1 MAYTYDDFVKAANQ
15 SGLMGQFSQ
24 DDLNLAQKYPEFGLS
39 VLSLKK
45 DYNNAAT
52 AEQRLLANQAANELR
67 KSYGNYSGGA
77 DGGSFRLESKLNRRS
92 DDLLDQLGSFGSFS
106 YDEAPA
112 YENAFAQQQKDLL
125 DRILNREDFSWSK
138 ETDPQWSSYKKSY
151 LREGDRATANAL
163 AQASAA
169 SGGRP
174 SSYAV
179 NAATQAGDYYA
190 TKLNDVIPTLYQQ
203 AYERY
208 LDEYNMKLKDLNAV
222 NQQEQLDYAKYLD
235 RLGQFNTDRGFA
247 YQNYADDYDRL
258 RSQLADVQGQD
269 QIDYARYLDETS
281 RQQTAQDSIRSQ
293 VDAILAAGGSPSAN
307 LVSESGYSSEYVKA
321 LEDAY
326 RKQEAEKAAKKSGSG
341 GGSTRR
347 SGGTSGGNTTDGNE
361 SGLDYQGLFEAAKKS
376 GNPKSWLAQKANYQK
391 FGFTSSSGLYSDYE
405 TWLENGG
412 VSNSSKTMAQGPFIA
427 LLSGFNT
434 SLKNGEGERILST
447 LDKTWPMMTSEQ
459 KAEMQK
465 LLKQYGYSYEEG

>member
-45 DYNNAAT
+45 DYNNATT

-106 YDEAPA
+106 YDEAPT
-112 YENAFAQQQKDLL
+112 YENTFAQQQKDLL

-208 LDEYNMKLKDLNAV
+208 LDEYNMKLKDLNTV

-269 QIDYARYLDETS
+269 QIDYARYLDEAS
-281 RQQTAQDSIRSQ
+281 RRQTAQDSIRSQ

-341 GGSTRR
+341 GG
-347 SGGTSGGNTTDGNE
+347 GTMSLTTAKAMAKEGQFTDTVLNT
-361 SGLDYQGLFEAAKKS
+361 LR
-376 GNPKSWLAQKANYQK
+376 KA
-391 FGFTSSSGLYSDYE
+391 GFTDDYIAQVYGYTGFGTGRDKLGYDE
-405 TWLENGG
+405 DEGIFTWNGRRYNSPEALAEDLDRANLTDAEKATISRRLE
-412 VSNSSKTMAQGPFIA
+412 A
-427 LLSGFNT
+427 SGFNIT
-434 SLKNGEGERILST
+434 S
-447 LDKTWPMMTSEQ
+447 
-459 KAEMQK
+459 
-465 LLKQYGYSYEEG
+465 

>member
-45 DYNNAAT
+45 DYNNATT

-106 YDEAPA
+106 YDEAPT

-125 DRILNREDFSWSK
+125 DRILNREDFAWSK

-190 TKLNDVIPTLYQQ
+190 TKLNDMIPTLYQQ

-269 QIDYARYLDETS
+269 QIDYARYLDEVS
-281 RQQTAQDSIRSQ
+281 RQQTAQDSIRGQ

-341 GGSTRR
+341 GG
-347 SGGTSGGNTTDGNE
+347 GTMSLTTAKAMAKEGQFTDAVLNT
-361 SGLDYQGLFEAAKKS
+361 LR
-376 GNPKSWLAQKANYQK
+376 KA
-391 FGFTSSSGLYSDYE
+391 GFTDDYIAQVYGYTGFGTGRDKLGYDE
-405 TWLENGG
+405 DEGIFTWNGRRY
-412 VSNSSKTMAQGPFIA
+412 NSPEALAEDLDRANLTDAEKTTIA
-427 LLSGFNT
+427 RRLKASGFNIT
-434 SLKNGEGERILST
+434 F
-447 LDKTWPMMTSEQ
+447 
-459 KAEMQK
+459 
-465 LLKQYGYSYEEG
+465 

>member
-45 DYNNAAT
+45 DYNNATT

-106 YDEAPA
+106 YDEAPT

-125 DRILNREDFSWSK
+125 DRILNREDFAWSK

-174 SSYAV
+174 SSYAA

-269 QIDYARYLDETS
+269 QIDYARYLDEVS
-281 RQQTAQDSIRSQ
+281 RQQTAQDSIRGQ

-341 GGSTRR
+341 GG
-347 SGGTSGGNTTDGNE
+347 GTMSLTTAKAMAKEGQFTDAVLNT
-361 SGLDYQGLFEAAKKS
+361 LR
-376 GNPKSWLAQKANYQK
+376 KA
-391 FGFTSSSGLYSDYE
+391 GFTDDYIAQVYGYTGFGTGRDKLGYDE
-405 TWLENGG
+405 DEGIFTWNGRRY
-412 VSNSSKTMAQGPFIA
+412 NSPEALAEDLDRANLTDAEKATIA
-427 LLSGFNT
+427 RRLKASGFNIT
-434 SLKNGEGERILST
+434 F
-447 LDKTWPMMTSEQ
+447 
-459 KAEMQK
+459 
-465 LLKQYGYSYEEG
+465 

>member
-92 DDLLDQLGSFGSFS
+92 DDLLDQIGSFGSFS

-190 TKLNDVIPTLYQQ
+190 AKLNDVIPTLYQQ

-269 QIDYARYLDETS
+269 QIDYARYLDEAS

-341 GGSTRR
+341 
-347 SGGTSGGNTTDGNE
+347 SGGTMSLTTAKAMAKEGQFTDAVLNT
-361 SGLDYQGLFEAAKKS
+361 LR
-376 GNPKSWLAQKANYQK
+376 KA
-391 FGFTSSSGLYSDYE
+391 GFTDDYIAQVYGYTGFGTGRDKLGYDE
-405 TWLENGG
+405 DEGIFTWNGRRY
-412 VSNSSKTMAQGPFIA
+412 NSPEA
-427 LLSGFNT
+427 LAEDLDRANLTDAEKATISRRLKASGFNIT
-434 SLKNGEGERILST
+434 F
-447 LDKTWPMMTSEQ
+447 
-459 KAEMQK
+459 
-465 LLKQYGYSYEEG
+465 

>member
-45 DYNNAAT
+45 DYNNATT

-106 YDEAPA
+106 YGEAPT
-112 YENAFAQQQKDLL
+112 YENTFAQQQKDLL

-138 ETDPQWSSYKKSY
+138 ETDPQWSNYKKSY

-174 SSYAV
+174 SSHAV

-190 TKLNDVIPTLYQQ
+190 TKLNDVIPTLYQK

-269 QIDYARYLDETS
+269 QIDYARYLDEVS
-281 RQQTAQDSIRSQ
+281 RRQTAQDSIRSQ

-341 GGSTRR
+341 GG
-347 SGGTSGGNTTDGNE
+347 GTMSLTTAKAMAKEGQFTDTVLNT
-361 SGLDYQGLFEAAKKS
+361 LR
-376 GNPKSWLAQKANYQK
+376 KA
-391 FGFTSSSGLYSDYE
+391 GFTDDYIAQVYGYTGFGTGRDKLGYDE
-405 TWLENGG
+405 DEGIFTWNGRRY
-412 VSNSSKTMAQGPFIA
+412 NSPEA
-427 LLSGFNT
+427 LAEDLDRANLTDAEKATISRRLKASGFNIT
-434 SLKNGEGERILST
+434 F
-447 LDKTWPMMTSEQ
+447 
-459 KAEMQK
+459 
-465 LLKQYGYSYEEG
+465 

>member
-45 DYNNAAT
+45 DYNNATT

-106 YDEAPA
+106 YDEAPT
-112 YENAFAQQQKDLL
+112 YENTFAQQQKDLL

-174 SSYAV
+174 SSHAV

-208 LDEYNMKLKDLNAV
+208 LDEYNMKLKDLNTV

-269 QIDYARYLDETS
+269 QIDYARYLDEAS
-281 RQQTAQDSIRSQ
+281 RRQTAQDSIRSQ

-326 RKQEAEKAAKKSGSG
+326 RKQEVEKAVKKSGSG
-341 GGSTRR
+341 GG
-347 SGGTSGGNTTDGNE
+347 GTMSLTTAKAMAKEGQFTDTVLNT
-361 SGLDYQGLFEAAKKS
+361 LR
-376 GNPKSWLAQKANYQK
+376 KA
-391 FGFTSSSGLYSDYE
+391 GFTDDYIAQVYGYTGFGTGRDKLGYDE
-405 TWLENGG
+405 DEGIFTWNGRRY
-412 VSNSSKTMAQGPFIA
+412 NSPEA
-427 LLSGFNT
+427 LAEDLDRANLTNAEKATISRRLKASGFNIT
-434 SLKNGEGERILST
+434 F
-447 LDKTWPMMTSEQ
+447 
-459 KAEMQK
+459 
-465 LLKQYGYSYEEG
+465 

>member
-45 DYNNAAT
+45 DYNNATT

-106 YDEAPA
+106 YGEAPT
-112 YENAFAQQQKDLL
+112 YENTFAQQQKDLL

-174 SSYAV
+174 SSHAV

-208 LDEYNMKLKDLNAV
+208 LDEYNMKLKDLNTV

-269 QIDYARYLDETS
+269 QIDYARYLDEAS

-341 GGSTRR
+341 GG
-347 SGGTSGGNTTDGNE
+347 GTMSLTTAKEMAKEGQFTDTVLNT
-361 SGLDYQGLFEAAKKS
+361 LR
-376 GNPKSWLAQKANYQK
+376 KA
-391 FGFTSSSGLYSDYE
+391 GFTDDYIAQVYGYTGFGTGRDKLGYDE
-405 TWLENGG
+405 DEGIFTWNGRRY
-412 VSNSSKTMAQGPFIA
+412 NSPEALAEDLNRANLTDAEKATISRRLIA
-427 LLSGFNT
+427 SGFNIT
-434 SLKNGEGERILST
+434 V
-447 LDKTWPMMTSEQ
+447 
-459 KAEMQK
+459 
-465 LLKQYGYSYEEG
+465 

>member
-1 MAYTYDDFVKAANQ
+1 MAYTYDDFVNAANQ

-45 DYNNAAT
+45 DYNNATT

-77 DGGSFRLESKLNRRS
+77 DGGSFRLESKLNRRA

-106 YDEAPA
+106 YDEAPT

-125 DRILNREDFSWSK
+125 DRILNREDFAWSK

-163 AQASAA
+163 AKASAA

-190 TKLNDVIPTLYQQ
+190 TKLNDMIPTLYQQ

-269 QIDYARYLDETS
+269 QIDYARYLDEVS
-281 RQQTAQDSIRSQ
+281 RQQTAQDSIRGQ
-293 VDAILAAGGSPSAN
+293 VDAILAAGSSPSAN

-326 RKQEAEKAAKKSGSG
+326 RKQEAEKAAKKSSG
-341 GGSTRR
+341 GG
-347 SGGTSGGNTTDGNE
+347 GTMSLTTAKAMAKEGQFTDAVLNT
-361 SGLDYQGLFEAAKKS
+361 LR
-376 GNPKSWLAQKANYQK
+376 KA
-391 FGFTSSSGLYSDYE
+391 GFTDDYIAQVYGYTGFGTGRDKLGYDE
-405 TWLENGG
+405 DEGIFTWNGRRY
-412 VSNSSKTMAQGPFIA
+412 NSPEALAEDLDRANLTDAEKATIA
-427 LLSGFNT
+427 RRLKASGFNIT
-434 SLKNGEGERILST
+434 F
-447 LDKTWPMMTSEQ
+447 
-459 KAEMQK
+459 
-465 LLKQYGYSYEEG
+465 

>member
-45 DYNNAAT
+45 DYNNATT

-106 YDEAPA
+106 YDEAPT
-112 YENAFAQQQKDLL
+112 YENTFAQQQKDLL

-269 QIDYARYLDETS
+269 QIDYARYLDEAS

-341 GGSTRR
+341 GG
-347 SGGTSGGNTTDGNE
+347 GTMSLTTAKAMAKEGQFTDTVLNT
-361 SGLDYQGLFEAAKKS
+361 LR
-376 GNPKSWLAQKANYQK
+376 KA
-391 FGFTSSSGLYSDYE
+391 GFTDDYIAQVYGYTGFGTGRDKLGYDE
-405 TWLENGG
+405 DEGIFTWNGRRY
-412 VSNSSKTMAQGPFIA
+412 NSPEA
-427 LLSGFNT
+427 LAEDLDRANLTDAEKATISRRLKASGFNIT
-434 SLKNGEGERILST
+434 F
-447 LDKTWPMMTSEQ
+447 
-459 KAEMQK
+459 
-465 LLKQYGYSYEEG
+465 

>member
-24 DDLNLAQKYPEFGLS
+24 DDLNLAQKHPEFGLS

-45 DYNNAAT
+45 DYNNATT

-106 YDEAPA
+106 YGEAPT
-112 YENAFAQQQKDLL
+112 YENTFAQQQKDLL

-163 AQASAA
+163 AKASAA

-208 LDEYNMKLKDLNAV
+208 LDEYNMKLKDLNAI
-222 NQQEQLDYAKYLD
+222 NQQEQMDYAKYLD

-269 QIDYARYLDETS
+269 QIDYARYLDEAS

-326 RKQEAEKAAKKSGSG
+326 RKQEAEKATKKSGSG
-341 GGSTRR
+341 GG
-347 SGGTSGGNTTDGNE
+347 GTMSLTTAKAMAKEGQFTDTVLNT
-361 SGLDYQGLFEAAKKS
+361 LR
-376 GNPKSWLAQKANYQK
+376 KA
-391 FGFTSSSGLYSDYE
+391 GFTDDYIAQVYGYTGFGTGRDKLGYDE
-405 TWLENGG
+405 DEGIFTWNGRRY
-412 VSNSSKTMAQGPFIA
+412 NSPEA
-427 LLSGFNT
+427 LAEDLDRANLTDAEKATISRRLKASGFNIT
-434 SLKNGEGERILST
+434 S
-447 LDKTWPMMTSEQ
+447 
-459 KAEMQK
+459 
-465 LLKQYGYSYEEG
+465 

>member
-45 DYNNAAT
+45 DYNNATT

-106 YDEAPA
+106 YGEAPT
-112 YENAFAQQQKDLL
+112 YENTFAQQQKDLL

-163 AQASAA
+163 AKASAA

-208 LDEYNMKLKDLNAV
+208 LDEYNMKLKDLNTV
-222 NQQEQLDYAKYLD
+222 NQQEQLDYAKYID

-269 QIDYARYLDETS
+269 QIDYARYLDEVS

-341 GGSTRR
+341 GG
-347 SGGTSGGNTTDGNE
+347 GTMSLTTAKAMAKEGQFTDTVLNT
-361 SGLDYQGLFEAAKKS
+361 LR
-376 GNPKSWLAQKANYQK
+376 KA
-391 FGFTSSSGLYSDYE
+391 GFTDDYIAQVYGYTGFGTGRDKLGYDE
-405 TWLENGG
+405 DEGIFTWNGRRY
-412 VSNSSKTMAQGPFIA
+412 NSPEA
-427 LLSGFNT
+427 LAEDLDRANLTDAEKATISRRLKASGFNIT
-434 SLKNGEGERILST
+434 F
-447 LDKTWPMMTSEQ
+447 
-459 KAEMQK
+459 
-465 LLKQYGYSYEEG
+465 

>member
-92 DDLLDQLGSFGSFS
+92 DDLLDQIGSFGSFS
-106 YDEAPA
+106 YDEAPT

-125 DRILNREDFSWSK
+125 DRILNREGFSWSK

-174 SSYAV
+174 SSHAV

-208 LDEYNMKLKDLNAV
+208 LDEYNMKLKDLNTV

-247 YQNYADDYDRL
+247 YQNYADDYNRL

-269 QIDYARYLDETS
+269 QIDYARYLDEAS

-341 GGSTRR
+341 GG
-347 SGGTSGGNTTDGNE
+347 GTMSLTTAKAMAKEGQFTDAVLNT
-361 SGLDYQGLFEAAKKS
+361 LR
-376 GNPKSWLAQKANYQK
+376 KA
-391 FGFTSSSGLYSDYE
+391 GFTDDYIAQVYGYTGFGTGRDKLGYDE
-405 TWLENGG
+405 DEGIFTWNGRRY
-412 VSNSSKTMAQGPFIA
+412 NSPEA
-427 LLSGFNT
+427 LAEDLDRANLTDAEKATISRRLKASGFNIT
-434 SLKNGEGERILST
+434 F
-447 LDKTWPMMTSEQ
+447 
-459 KAEMQK
+459 
-465 LLKQYGYSYEEG
+465 

>member
-45 DYNNAAT
+45 DYNNATT

-106 YDEAPA
+106 YDEAPT
-112 YENAFAQQQKDLL
+112 YENTFAQQQKDLL

-174 SSYAV
+174 SSHAV

-208 LDEYNMKLKDLNAV
+208 LDEYNMKLKDLNTV

-269 QIDYARYLDETS
+269 QIDYARYLDEAS

-326 RKQEAEKAAKKSGSG
+326 RKQEAEKAAKKSGNG
-341 GGSTRR
+341 GG
-347 SGGTSGGNTTDGNE
+347 GTMSLTTAKAMAKEGQFTDTVLNT
-361 SGLDYQGLFEAAKKS
+361 LR
-376 GNPKSWLAQKANYQK
+376 KA
-391 FGFTSSSGLYSDYE
+391 GFTDDYIAQVYGYTGFGTGRDKLGYDE
-405 TWLENGG
+405 DEGIFTWNGRRY
-412 VSNSSKTMAQGPFIA
+412 NSPEA
-427 LLSGFNT
+427 LAEDLDRANLTDAEKATISRRLKASGFNIT
-434 SLKNGEGERILST
+434 F
-447 LDKTWPMMTSEQ
+447 
-459 KAEMQK
+459 
-465 LLKQYGYSYEEG
+465 

>member
-24 DDLNLAQKYPEFGLS
+24 DDLDLAQKYPEFGLS

-106 YDEAPA
+106 YGEAPT
-112 YENAFAQQQKDLL
+112 YENTFAQQQKDLL

-208 LDEYNMKLKDLNAV
+208 LDEYNMKLKDLNTV

-269 QIDYARYLDETS
+269 QIDYARYLDEAS
-281 RQQTAQDSIRSQ
+281 RRQTAQDSIRSQ

-341 GGSTRR
+341 GG
-347 SGGTSGGNTTDGNE
+347 GTMSLTTAKAMAKEGQFTDTVLNT
-361 SGLDYQGLFEAAKKS
+361 LR
-376 GNPKSWLAQKANYQK
+376 KA
-391 FGFTSSSGLYSDYE
+391 GFTDDYIAQVYGYTGFGTGRDKLGYDE
-405 TWLENGG
+405 DEGIFTWNGRRYNSPEALTEALERANL
-412 VSNSSKTMAQGPFIA
+412 TDAEMATISRRLEA
-427 LLSGFNT
+427 SGFNIT
-434 SLKNGEGERILST
+434 F
-447 LDKTWPMMTSEQ
+447 
-459 KAEMQK
+459 
-465 LLKQYGYSYEEG
+465 

>member
-24 DDLNLAQKYPEFGLS
+24 DDLNLAQKHPEFGLS

-45 DYNNAAT
+45 DYNNATT

-106 YDEAPA
+106 YGEAPT
-112 YENAFAQQQKDLL
+112 YENTFAQQQKDLL
-125 DRILNREDFSWSK
+125 DRILNREDFSWSR

-163 AQASAA
+163 AKASAA

-269 QIDYARYLDETS
+269 QIDYARYLDEAS

-326 RKQEAEKAAKKSGSG
+326 RKQEAAKAAKKSGSG
-341 GGSTRR
+341 GG
-347 SGGTSGGNTTDGNE
+347 GTMSLTTAKAMAKEGQFTDTVLNT
-361 SGLDYQGLFEAAKKS
+361 LR
-376 GNPKSWLAQKANYQK
+376 KA
-391 FGFTSSSGLYSDYE
+391 GFTDDYIAQVYGYTGFGTGRDKLGYDE
-405 TWLENGG
+405 DEGIFTWNGRRY
-412 VSNSSKTMAQGPFIA
+412 NSPEA
-427 LLSGFNT
+427 LAEDLDRANLTDAEKATISRRLKASGFNIT
-434 SLKNGEGERILST
+434 F
-447 LDKTWPMMTSEQ
+447 
-459 KAEMQK
+459 
-465 LLKQYGYSYEEG
+465 

>member
-45 DYNNAAT
+45 DYNNATT

-77 DGGSFRLESKLNRRS
+77 DGGSFRLESKLNRRA

-106 YDEAPA
+106 YDEAPT

-125 DRILNREDFSWSK
+125 DRILNREDFAWSK

-163 AQASAA
+163 AKASAA
-169 SGGRP
+169 SGGRT

-190 TKLNDVIPTLYQQ
+190 TKLNDMIPTLYQQ

-269 QIDYARYLDETS
+269 QIDYARYLDEVS
-281 RQQTAQDSIRSQ
+281 RQQTAQDSIRGQ

-341 GGSTRR
+341 GG
-347 SGGTSGGNTTDGNE
+347 GTMSLTTAKAMAKEGQFTDAVLNT
-361 SGLDYQGLFEAAKKS
+361 LR
-376 GNPKSWLAQKANYQK
+376 KA
-391 FGFTSSSGLYSDYE
+391 GFTDDYIAQVYGYTGFGTGRDKLGYDE
-405 TWLENGG
+405 DEGIFTWNGRRY
-412 VSNSSKTMAQGPFIA
+412 NSPEALAEDLDRANLTDAEKATIA
-427 LLSGFNT
+427 RRLKASGFNIT
-434 SLKNGEGERILST
+434 F
-447 LDKTWPMMTSEQ
+447 
-459 KAEMQK
+459 
-465 LLKQYGYSYEEG
+465 

>member
-45 DYNNAAT
+45 DYNNATT

-92 DDLLDQLGSFGSFS
+92 DDLLDQLDSFGSFS
-106 YDEAPA
+106 YDEAPT

-190 TKLNDVIPTLYQQ
+190 TKLNDMIPTLYQQ

-269 QIDYARYLDETS
+269 QIDYARYLDEVS

-326 RKQEAEKAAKKSGSG
+326 RKQEAEKAAKKSSG
-341 GGSTRR
+341 GG
-347 SGGTSGGNTTDGNE
+347 GTMSLTTAKAMAKEGQFTDAVLNT
-361 SGLDYQGLFEAAKKS
+361 LR
-376 GNPKSWLAQKANYQK
+376 KA
-391 FGFTSSSGLYSDYE
+391 GFTDDYIAQVYGYTGFGTGRDKLGYDE
-405 TWLENGG
+405 DEGIFTWNGRRY
-412 VSNSSKTMAQGPFIA
+412 NSPEA
-427 LLSGFNT
+427 LAEDLDRANLTDAEKATISRRLKASGFNIT
-434 SLKNGEGERILST
+434 F
-447 LDKTWPMMTSEQ
+447 
-459 KAEMQK
+459 
-465 LLKQYGYSYEEG
+465 

>member
-24 DDLNLAQKYPEFGLS
+24 DDLNLAQKHPEFGLS

-45 DYNNAAT
+45 DYNNATT

-106 YDEAPA
+106 YGEAPT
-112 YENAFAQQQKDLL
+112 YENTFAQQQKDLL
-125 DRILNREDFSWSK
+125 DRILNREDFSWSR

-163 AQASAA
+163 AKASAA

-222 NQQEQLDYAKYLD
+222 NQQEQMDYAKYLD
-235 RLGQFNTDRGFA
+235 RLRQFNTDRGFA

-269 QIDYARYLDETS
+269 QIDYARYLDEAS

-326 RKQEAEKAAKKSGSG
+326 RKQEAEKATKKSGSG
-341 GGSTRR
+341 GG
-347 SGGTSGGNTTDGNE
+347 GTMSLTTAKAMAKEGQFTDTVLNT
-361 SGLDYQGLFEAAKKS
+361 LR
-376 GNPKSWLAQKANYQK
+376 KA
-391 FGFTSSSGLYSDYE
+391 GFTDDYIAQVYGYTGFGTGRDKLGYDE
-405 TWLENGG
+405 DEGIFTWNGRRY
-412 VSNSSKTMAQGPFIA
+412 NSPEA
-427 LLSGFNT
+427 LAEDLDRANLTDAEKATISRRLKASGFNIT
-434 SLKNGEGERILST
+434 F
-447 LDKTWPMMTSEQ
+447 
-459 KAEMQK
+459 
-465 LLKQYGYSYEEG
+465 

>member
-106 YDEAPA
+106 YDEAPT
-112 YENAFAQQQKDLL
+112 YENTFAQQQKDLL

-174 SSYAV
+174 SSHAV

-208 LDEYNMKLKDLNAV
+208 LDEYNMKLKDLNTV

-269 QIDYARYLDETS
+269 QIDYARYLDEVS

-341 GGSTRR
+341 V
-347 SGGTSGGNTTDGNE
+347 GGTMSLTTAKAMAKEGQFTDTVLNT
-361 SGLDYQGLFEAAKKS
+361 LR
-376 GNPKSWLAQKANYQK
+376 KA
-391 FGFTSSSGLYSDYE
+391 GFTDDYIAQVYGYTGFGTGRDKLGYDE
-405 TWLENGG
+405 DEGIFTWNGRRY
-412 VSNSSKTMAQGPFIA
+412 NSPEA
-427 LLSGFNT
+427 LAEDLDRANLTDAEKATISRRLKASGFNIT
-434 SLKNGEGERILST
+434 F
-447 LDKTWPMMTSEQ
+447 
-459 KAEMQK
+459 
-465 LLKQYGYSYEEG
+465 

>member
-45 DYNNAAT
+45 DYNNATT

-77 DGGSFRLESKLNRRS
+77 DGGSFRLESKLNRRA
-92 DDLLDQLGSFGSFS
+92 DDLLDQIGSFGSFS

-112 YENAFAQQQKDLL
+112 YKNAFAQQQKDLL

-208 LDEYNMKLKDLNAV
+208 LDEYNMKLKDLNTV

-269 QIDYARYLDETS
+269 QIDYARYLDEAS

-341 GGSTRR
+341 GG
-347 SGGTSGGNTTDGNE
+347 GTMSLTTAKAMAKEGQFTDTVLNT
-361 SGLDYQGLFEAAKKS
+361 LR
-376 GNPKSWLAQKANYQK
+376 KA
-391 FGFTSSSGLYSDYE
+391 GFTDDYIAQVYGYTGFGTGRDKLGYDE
-405 TWLENGG
+405 DEGIFTWNGRRY
-412 VSNSSKTMAQGPFIA
+412 NSPEA
-427 LLSGFNT
+427 LAEDLDRANLTDAEKATISRRLKASGFNIT
-434 SLKNGEGERILST
+434 F
-447 LDKTWPMMTSEQ
+447 
-459 KAEMQK
+459 
-465 LLKQYGYSYEEG
+465 

>member
-92 DDLLDQLGSFGSFS
+92 DDLLDQIGSFGSFS
-106 YDEAPA
+106 YGEAPA

-208 LDEYNMKLKDLNAV
+208 LDEYNMKLKDLNAI
-222 NQQEQLDYAKYLD
+222 NQQEQMDYAKYLD

-269 QIDYARYLDETS
+269 QIDYARYLDEAS

-341 GGSTRR
+341 GG
-347 SGGTSGGNTTDGNE
+347 GTMSLTTAKAMAKEGQFTDTVLNT
-361 SGLDYQGLFEAAKKS
+361 LR
-376 GNPKSWLAQKANYQK
+376 KA
-391 FGFTSSSGLYSDYE
+391 GFTDDYIAQVYGYTGFGTGRDKLGYDE
-405 TWLENGG
+405 DEGIFTWNGRRY
-412 VSNSSKTMAQGPFIA
+412 NSPEA
-427 LLSGFNT
+427 LAEDLDRANLTDAEKATISRRLKASGFNIT
-434 SLKNGEGERILST
+434 F
-447 LDKTWPMMTSEQ
+447 
-459 KAEMQK
+459 
-465 LLKQYGYSYEEG
+465 

>member
-1 MAYTYDDFVKAANQ
+1 MAYTYDDFVNAANQ

-45 DYNNAAT
+45 DYNNATT

-77 DGGSFRLESKLNRRS
+77 DGGSFRLESKLNRRA
-92 DDLLDQLGSFGSFS
+92 DDLLDRLGSFGSFS
-106 YDEAPA
+106 YDEAPT

-125 DRILNREDFSWSK
+125 DRILNREDFAWSK

-269 QIDYARYLDETS
+269 QIDYARYLDEVS
-281 RQQTAQDSIRSQ
+281 RQQTAQDTIRGQ

-341 GGSTRR
+341 GG
-347 SGGTSGGNTTDGNE
+347 GTMSLTTAKAMAKEGQFTDAVLNT
-361 SGLDYQGLFEAAKKS
+361 LR
-376 GNPKSWLAQKANYQK
+376 KA
-391 FGFTSSSGLYSDYE
+391 GFTDDYIAQVYGYTGFGTGRDKLGYDE
-405 TWLENGG
+405 DEGIFTWNGRRY
-412 VSNSSKTMAQGPFIA
+412 NSPEALAEDLDRANLTDAEKTTIA
-427 LLSGFNT
+427 RRLKASGFNIT
-434 SLKNGEGERILST
+434 F
-447 LDKTWPMMTSEQ
+447 
-459 KAEMQK
+459 
-465 LLKQYGYSYEEG
+465 

>member
-24 DDLNLAQKYPEFGLS
+24 DDLNLAQKHPEFGLS

-45 DYNNAAT
+45 DYNNATT

-106 YDEAPA
+106 CGEAPT

-125 DRILNREDFSWSK
+125 DRILNREDFSWSR

-163 AQASAA
+163 AKASAA

-269 QIDYARYLDETS
+269 QIDYARYLDEAS

-341 GGSTRR
+341 GG
-347 SGGTSGGNTTDGNE
+347 GTMSLTTAKAMAKEGQFTDTVLNT
-361 SGLDYQGLFEAAKKS
+361 LR
-376 GNPKSWLAQKANYQK
+376 KA
-391 FGFTSSSGLYSDYE
+391 GFTDDYIAQVYGYTGFGTGRDKLGYDE
-405 TWLENGG
+405 DEGIFTWNGRRY
-412 VSNSSKTMAQGPFIA
+412 NSPEA
-427 LLSGFNT
+427 LAEDLDRANLTDAEKATISRRLKASGFNIT
-434 SLKNGEGERILST
+434 F
-447 LDKTWPMMTSEQ
+447 
-459 KAEMQK
+459 
-465 LLKQYGYSYEEG
+465 

>member
-1 MAYTYDDFVKAANQ
+1 MAYTYDDFVNAANQ

-24 DDLNLAQKYPEFGLS
+24 DDLDLAQKYPEFGLS

-45 DYNNAAT
+45 DYNNATT

-77 DGGSFRLESKLNRRS
+77 DGGSFRLESKLNRQA

-106 YDEAPA
+106 YDEAPT

-269 QIDYARYLDETS
+269 QIDYARYLDEVS

-326 RKQEAEKAAKKSGSG
+326 RKQEAEKAAKKSSSG
-341 GGSTRR
+341 GG
-347 SGGTSGGNTTDGNE
+347 GTMSLTTAKAMAKEGQFTDAVLNT
-361 SGLDYQGLFEAAKKS
+361 LR
-376 GNPKSWLAQKANYQK
+376 KA
-391 FGFTSSSGLYSDYE
+391 GFTDDYIAQVYGYTGFGTGRDKLGYDE
-405 TWLENGG
+405 DEGIFTWNGRRY
-412 VSNSSKTMAQGPFIA
+412 NSPEA
-427 LLSGFNT
+427 LAEDLDRANLTDAEKATISRRLKASGFNIT
-434 SLKNGEGERILST
+434 F
-447 LDKTWPMMTSEQ
+447 
-459 KAEMQK
+459 
-465 LLKQYGYSYEEG
+465 

>member
-77 DGGSFRLESKLNRRS
+77 DGGSFRLESKLNRRA
-92 DDLLDQLGSFGSFS
+92 DDLLDRLGSFGSFS
-106 YDEAPA
+106 YDEAPT
-112 YENAFAQQQKDLL
+112 YENTFAQQQKDLL

-208 LDEYNMKLKDLNAV
+208 LDEYNMKLKDLNTV

-269 QIDYARYLDETS
+269 QIDYARYLDEVS

-341 GGSTRR
+341 GG
-347 SGGTSGGNTTDGNE
+347 GTMSLTTAKAMAKEGQFTDTVLNT
-361 SGLDYQGLFEAAKKS
+361 LR
-376 GNPKSWLAQKANYQK
+376 KA
-391 FGFTSSSGLYSDYE
+391 GFTDDYIAQVYGYTGFGTGRDKLGYDE
-405 TWLENGG
+405 DEGIFTWNGRRY
-412 VSNSSKTMAQGPFIA
+412 NSPEA
-427 LLSGFNT
+427 LAEDLDRANLTDAEKATISRRLKASGFNIT
-434 SLKNGEGERILST
+434 F
-447 LDKTWPMMTSEQ
+447 
-459 KAEMQK
+459 
-465 LLKQYGYSYEEG
+465 

>member
-1 MAYTYDDFVKAANQ
+1 MAYTYDDFVNAANQ

-24 DDLNLAQKYPEFGLS
+24 NDLDLAQKYPEFGLS

-45 DYNNAAT
+45 DYNNATT

-77 DGGSFRLESKLNRRS
+77 DGGSFQLESKLNRRS

-106 YDEAPA
+106 YDEAPT
-112 YENAFAQQQKDLL
+112 YENAYAKQQKDLL

-203 AYERY
+203 AYEKY

-235 RLGQFNTDRGFA
+235 RLGQYNTDRGFA

-269 QIDYARYLDETS
+269 QIDYARYLDEVS
-281 RQQTAQDSIRSQ
+281 RQQTAQDSIRGQ

-341 GGSTRR
+341 GG
-347 SGGTSGGNTTDGNE
+347 GTMSLTTAKAMAKEGQFTDAVLNT
-361 SGLDYQGLFEAAKKS
+361 LR
-376 GNPKSWLAQKANYQK
+376 KA
-391 FGFTSSSGLYSDYE
+391 GFTDDYIAQVYGYTGFGTGRDKLGYDE
-405 TWLENGG
+405 DEGIFTWNGRRY
-412 VSNSSKTMAQGPFIA
+412 NSPEALAEDLDRANLTDAEKATIA
-427 LLSGFNT
+427 RRLKASGFNIT
-434 SLKNGEGERILST
+434 F
-447 LDKTWPMMTSEQ
+447 
-459 KAEMQK
+459 
-465 LLKQYGYSYEEG
+465 

>member
-45 DYNNAAT
+45 DYNNATT

-92 DDLLDQLGSFGSFS
+92 DDLLGQIGSFGSFS
-106 YDEAPA
+106 YDEAPT

-174 SSYAV
+174 SSHAV

-208 LDEYNMKLKDLNAV
+208 LDEYNMKLKDLNTV

-269 QIDYARYLDETS
+269 QIDYARYLDEVS

-341 GGSTRR
+341 GG
-347 SGGTSGGNTTDGNE
+347 GTMSLTTAKAMAKEGQFTDTVLNT
-361 SGLDYQGLFEAAKKS
+361 LR
-376 GNPKSWLAQKANYQK
+376 KA
-391 FGFTSSSGLYSDYE
+391 GFTDDYIAQVYGYTGFGTGRDKLGYDE
-405 TWLENGG
+405 DEGIFTWNGRRY
-412 VSNSSKTMAQGPFIA
+412 NSPEA
-427 LLSGFNT
+427 LAEDLDRANLTDAEKATISRRLKASGFNIT
-434 SLKNGEGERILST
+434 F
-447 LDKTWPMMTSEQ
+447 
-459 KAEMQK
+459 
-465 LLKQYGYSYEEG
+465 

>member
-92 DDLLDQLGSFGSFS
+92 DDLLDQIGSFGSFS

-174 SSYAV
+174 SSHAV

-269 QIDYARYLDETS
+269 QIDYARYLDEAS

-326 RKQEAEKAAKKSGSG
+326 RKQEAEKVAKKSGSG
-341 GGSTRR
+341 GG
-347 SGGTSGGNTTDGNE
+347 GTMSLTTAKAMAKEGQFTDTVLNT
-361 SGLDYQGLFEAAKKS
+361 LR
-376 GNPKSWLAQKANYQK
+376 KA
-391 FGFTSSSGLYSDYE
+391 GFTDDYIAQVYGYTGFGTGRDKLGYDE
-405 TWLENGG
+405 DEGIFTWNGRRY
-412 VSNSSKTMAQGPFIA
+412 NSPEA
-427 LLSGFNT
+427 LAEDLDRANLTDAEKATISRRLKASGFNIT
-434 SLKNGEGERILST
+434 F
-447 LDKTWPMMTSEQ
+447 
-459 KAEMQK
+459 
-465 LLKQYGYSYEEG
+465 

>member
-24 DDLNLAQKYPEFGLS
+24 DDLNLAQKHPEFGLS

-45 DYNNAAT
+45 DYNNATT

-106 YDEAPA
+106 YGEAPT
-112 YENAFAQQQKDLL
+112 YENTFAQQQKDLL
-125 DRILNREDFSWSK
+125 DRILNREDFSWSR

-163 AQASAA
+163 AKASAA

-235 RLGQFNTDRGFA
+235 RLGQLNTDRGFA

-269 QIDYARYLDETS
+269 QIDYARYLDEAS

-341 GGSTRR
+341 GG
-347 SGGTSGGNTTDGNE
+347 GTMSLTTAKAMAKEGQFTDTVLNT
-361 SGLDYQGLFEAAKKS
+361 LR
-376 GNPKSWLAQKANYQK
+376 KA
-391 FGFTSSSGLYSDYE
+391 GFTDDYIAQVYGYTGFGTGRDKLGYDE
-405 TWLENGG
+405 DEGIFTWNGRRY
-412 VSNSSKTMAQGPFIA
+412 NSPEA
-427 LLSGFNT
+427 LAEDLDRANLTDAEKATISRRLKASGFNIT
-434 SLKNGEGERILST
+434 F
-447 LDKTWPMMTSEQ
+447 
-459 KAEMQK
+459 
-465 LLKQYGYSYEEG
+465 

>member
-15 SGLMGQFSQ
+15 SSLMGQFSQ

-77 DGGSFRLESKLNRRS
+77 DGGSFRLESKLNRRA
-92 DDLLDQLGSFGSFS
+92 DDLLDQIGSFGSFS
-106 YDEAPA
+106 YDEAPT

-269 QIDYARYLDETS
+269 QIDYARYLDEAS

-341 GGSTRR
+341 GG
-347 SGGTSGGNTTDGNE
+347 GTMSLTTAKAMAKEGQFTDAVLNT
-361 SGLDYQGLFEAAKKS
+361 LR
-376 GNPKSWLAQKANYQK
+376 KA
-391 FGFTSSSGLYSDYE
+391 GFTDDYIAQVYGYTGFGTGRDKLGYDE
-405 TWLENGG
+405 DEGIFTWNGRRY
-412 VSNSSKTMAQGPFIA
+412 NSPEA
-427 LLSGFNT
+427 LAEDLDRANLTDAEKATISRRLKASGFNIT
-434 SLKNGEGERILST
+434 F
-447 LDKTWPMMTSEQ
+447 
-459 KAEMQK
+459 
-465 LLKQYGYSYEEG
+465 

>member
-45 DYNNAAT
+45 DYNNATT

-106 YDEAPA
+106 YGEAPT

-163 AQASAA
+163 AKASAA

-208 LDEYNMKLKDLNAV
+208 LDEYNMKLKDLNTV

-269 QIDYARYLDETS
+269 QIDYARYLDEAS

-341 GGSTRR
+341 GG
-347 SGGTSGGNTTDGNE
+347 GTMSLTTAKAMAKEGQFTDTVLNT
-361 SGLDYQGLFEAAKKS
+361 LR
-376 GNPKSWLAQKANYQK
+376 KA
-391 FGFTSSSGLYSDYE
+391 GFTDDYIAQVYGYTGFGSGRDKLGYDE
-405 TWLENGG
+405 DEGIFTWNGRRY
-412 VSNSSKTMAQGPFIA
+412 NSPEA
-427 LLSGFNT
+427 LAEDLDRANLTDAEKATISRRLKASGFNIT
-434 SLKNGEGERILST
+434 F
-447 LDKTWPMMTSEQ
+447 
-459 KAEMQK
+459 
-465 LLKQYGYSYEEG
+465 

>member
-1 MAYTYDDFVKAANQ
+1 MAYTYDDFVNAANQ

-45 DYNNAAT
+45 DYNNATT

-77 DGGSFRLESKLNRRS
+77 DGGSFRLESKLNRRA

-106 YDEAPA
+106 YDEAPT

-125 DRILNREDFSWSK
+125 DRILNREDFAWSK

-163 AQASAA
+163 AKASAA

-190 TKLNDVIPTLYQQ
+190 TKLNDMIPTLYQQ

-269 QIDYARYLDETS
+269 QIDYARYLDEVS
-281 RQQTAQDSIRSQ
+281 RQQTAQDSIRGQ

-341 GGSTRR
+341 V
-347 SGGTSGGNTTDGNE
+347 GGTMSLTTAKAMAKEGQFTDAVLNT
-361 SGLDYQGLFEAAKKS
+361 LR
-376 GNPKSWLAQKANYQK
+376 KA
-391 FGFTSSSGLYSDYE
+391 GFTDDYI
-405 TWLENGG
+405 
-412 VSNSSKTMAQGPFIA
+412 AQV
-427 LLSGFNT
+427 
-434 SLKNGEGERILST
+434 
-447 LDKTWPMMTSEQ
+447 
-459 KAEMQK
+459 
-465 LLKQYGYSYEEG
+465 YGYTGFGTGRDKLGYDEDEGIFTWNGRRYNSPEALAEDLDRANLTDAEKATIARRLKASGINITF

>member
-45 DYNNAAT
+45 DYNNATT

-106 YDEAPA
+106 YDEAPT

-125 DRILNREDFSWSK
+125 DRILNREGFSWSK

-208 LDEYNMKLKDLNAV
+208 LDEYNMKLKDLNTV

-269 QIDYARYLDETS
+269 QIDYARYLDEAS

-341 GGSTRR
+341 GG
-347 SGGTSGGNTTDGNE
+347 GTMSLTTAKAMAKEGQFTDAVLNT
-361 SGLDYQGLFEAAKKS
+361 LR
-376 GNPKSWLAQKANYQK
+376 KA
-391 FGFTSSSGLYSDYE
+391 GFTDDYIAQVYGYTGFGTGRGKLGYDE
-405 TWLENGG
+405 DEGIFTWNGRRY
-412 VSNSSKTMAQGPFIA
+412 NSPEA
-427 LLSGFNT
+427 LAEDLDRANLTDAEKATISRRLKASGFNIT
-434 SLKNGEGERILST
+434 F
-447 LDKTWPMMTSEQ
+447 
-459 KAEMQK
+459 
-465 LLKQYGYSYEEG
+465 

>member
-45 DYNNAAT
+45 DYNNATT

-106 YDEAPA
+106 YGEAPT
-112 YENAFAQQQKDLL
+112 YENTFAQQQKDLL

-151 LREGDRATANAL
+151 LREGERATANAL

-174 SSYAV
+174 SSHAV

-208 LDEYNMKLKDLNAV
+208 LDEYNMKLKDLNTV

-269 QIDYARYLDETS
+269 QIDYARYLDEAS
-281 RQQTAQDSIRSQ
+281 RRQTAQDSIRSQ

-341 GGSTRR
+341 GG
-347 SGGTSGGNTTDGNE
+347 GTMSLTTAKAMAKEGQFTDTVLNT
-361 SGLDYQGLFEAAKKS
+361 LR
-376 GNPKSWLAQKANYQK
+376 KA
-391 FGFTSSSGLYSDYE
+391 GFTDDYIAQVYGYTGFGTGRDKLGYDE
-405 TWLENGG
+405 DEGIFTWNGRRY
-412 VSNSSKTMAQGPFIA
+412 NSPEA
-427 LLSGFNT
+427 LAEDLDRANLTDAEKATISRRLKASGFNIT
-434 SLKNGEGERILST
+434 F
-447 LDKTWPMMTSEQ
+447 
-459 KAEMQK
+459 
-465 LLKQYGYSYEEG
+465 

>member
-77 DGGSFRLESKLNRRS
+77 DGGSFRLESKLNRRA
-92 DDLLDQLGSFGSFS
+92 DDLLGQIGSFGSFS
-106 YDEAPA
+106 YDEAPT

-208 LDEYNMKLKDLNAV
+208 LDEYNMKLKDLNTV
-222 NQQEQLDYAKYLD
+222 NQQEQLDYAKHLD

-269 QIDYARYLDETS
+269 QIDYARYLDEVS

-341 GGSTRR
+341 GG
-347 SGGTSGGNTTDGNE
+347 GTMSLTTAKAMAKEGQFTDTVLNT
-361 SGLDYQGLFEAAKKS
+361 LR
-376 GNPKSWLAQKANYQK
+376 KA
-391 FGFTSSSGLYSDYE
+391 GFTDDYIAQVYGYTGFGTGRDKLGYDE
-405 TWLENGG
+405 DEGIFTWNGRRY
-412 VSNSSKTMAQGPFIA
+412 NSPEA
-427 LLSGFNT
+427 LAEDLDRANLTDAEKATISRRLKASGFNIT
-434 SLKNGEGERILST
+434 F
-447 LDKTWPMMTSEQ
+447 
-459 KAEMQK
+459 
-465 LLKQYGYSYEEG
+465 

>member
-77 DGGSFRLESKLNRRS
+77 DGGSFRLESKLNRRA
-92 DDLLDQLGSFGSFS
+92 DDLLGQIGSFGSFS

-190 TKLNDVIPTLYQQ
+190 AKLNDVIPTLYQQ

-269 QIDYARYLDETS
+269 QIDYARYLDEAS

-341 GGSTRR
+341 GG
-347 SGGTSGGNTTDGNE
+347 GTMSLTTAKEMAKEGQFTDTVLNT
-361 SGLDYQGLFEAAKKS
+361 LR
-376 GNPKSWLAQKANYQK
+376 KA
-391 FGFTSSSGLYSDYE
+391 GFTDDYIAQVYGYTGFGTGRDKLGYDE
-405 TWLENGG
+405 DEGIFTWNGRRYNSPEALAEDLDRANLTDAEKATISRRLE
-412 VSNSSKTMAQGPFIA
+412 A
-427 LLSGFNT
+427 SGFN
-434 SLKNGEGERILST
+434 
-447 LDKTWPMMTSEQ
+447 MTF
-459 KAEMQK
+459 
-465 LLKQYGYSYEEG
+465 

>member
-1 MAYTYDDFVKAANQ
+1 MAYTYDDFVNAANQ

-45 DYNNAAT
+45 DYNNATT

-77 DGGSFRLESKLNRRS
+77 DGGSFRLESKLNRRA
-92 DDLLDQLGSFGSFS
+92 DDLLDQLGSFDSFS
-106 YDEAPA
+106 YGEAPT

-269 QIDYARYLDETS
+269 QIDYARYLDEVS
-281 RQQTAQDSIRSQ
+281 RQQTAQDSIRGQ

-341 GGSTRR
+341 GG
-347 SGGTSGGNTTDGNE
+347 GTMSLTTAKAMAKEGQFTDAVLNT
-361 SGLDYQGLFEAAKKS
+361 LR
-376 GNPKSWLAQKANYQK
+376 KA
-391 FGFTSSSGLYSDYE
+391 GFTDDYIAQVYGYTGFGTGRDKLGYDE
-405 TWLENGG
+405 DEGIFTWNGRRY
-412 VSNSSKTMAQGPFIA
+412 NSPEALAEDLDRANLTDAEKATIA
-427 LLSGFNT
+427 RRLKASGFNIT
-434 SLKNGEGERILST
+434 F
-447 LDKTWPMMTSEQ
+447 
-459 KAEMQK
+459 
-465 LLKQYGYSYEEG
+465 

>member
-174 SSYAV
+174 SSHAV

-269 QIDYARYLDETS
+269 QIDYARYLDEAS

-341 GGSTRR
+341 GGSTM
-347 SGGTSGGNTTDGNE
+347 SLTTAKAMAKEGQFTDAVLNT
-361 SGLDYQGLFEAAKKS
+361 LR
-376 GNPKSWLAQKANYQK
+376 KA
-391 FGFTSSSGLYSDYE
+391 GFTDDYIAQVYGYTGFGTGRDKLGYDE
-405 TWLENGG
+405 DEGIFTWNGRRY
-412 VSNSSKTMAQGPFIA
+412 NSPEA
-427 LLSGFNT
+427 LAEDLDRANLTDAEKATISRRLKASGFNIT
-434 SLKNGEGERILST
+434 F
-447 LDKTWPMMTSEQ
+447 
-459 KAEMQK
+459 
-465 LLKQYGYSYEEG
+465 

>member
-1 MAYTYDDFVKAANQ
+1 MAYTYDDFVNAANQ

-45 DYNNAAT
+45 DYNNAKT
-52 AEQRLLANQAANELR
+52 AEQRLLANQEANELR

-92 DDLLDQLGSFGSFS
+92 DDLLDQMGSFGSFS
-106 YDEAPA
+106 YDEAPT
-112 YENAFAQQQKDLL
+112 YENAYAKQQKDLL
-125 DRILNREDFSWSK
+125 DRILEREDFSWSK

-169 SGGRP
+169 SGGRA

-235 RLGQFNTDRGFA
+235 RLGQYNTDRGFA

-269 QIDYARYLDETS
+269 QIDYARYLDEVS
-281 RQQTAQDSIRSQ
+281 RQQTAQDSIRGQ

-326 RKQEAEKAAKKSGSG
+326 RKQEAEKAAKKSSSG
-341 GGSTRR
+341 GGSTM
-347 SGGTSGGNTTDGNE
+347 SLTTAKAMAKEGQFTDAVLNT
-361 SGLDYQGLFEAAKKS
+361 LR
-376 GNPKSWLAQKANYQK
+376 KA
-391 FGFTSSSGLYSDYE
+391 GFTDDYIAQVYGYTGFGTGRDKLGYDE
-405 TWLENGG
+405 DEGIFTWNGRRY
-412 VSNSSKTMAQGPFIA
+412 NSPEA
-427 LLSGFNT
+427 LAEDLDRANLTDEEKATITRRLKASGFNIT
-434 SLKNGEGERILST
+434 F
-447 LDKTWPMMTSEQ
+447 
-459 KAEMQK
+459 
-465 LLKQYGYSYEEG
+465 

>member
-45 DYNNAAT
+45 DYNNATT

-106 YDEAPA
+106 YGEAPT
-112 YENAFAQQQKDLL
+112 YENTFAQQQKDLL

-174 SSYAV
+174 SSHAV

-208 LDEYNMKLKDLNAV
+208 LDEYNMKLKDLNTV

-269 QIDYARYLDETS
+269 QIDYTRYLDEAS
-281 RQQTAQDSIRSQ
+281 RRQTAQDSIRSQ

-341 GGSTRR
+341 GG
-347 SGGTSGGNTTDGNE
+347 GTMSLTTAKAMAKEGQFTDTVLNT
-361 SGLDYQGLFEAAKKS
+361 LR
-376 GNPKSWLAQKANYQK
+376 KA
-391 FGFTSSSGLYSDYE
+391 GFTDDYIAQVYGYTGFGTGRDKLGYDE
-405 TWLENGG
+405 DEGIFTWNGRRY
-412 VSNSSKTMAQGPFIA
+412 NSPEA
-427 LLSGFNT
+427 LAEDLDRANLTDAEKATISRRLKASGFNIT
-434 SLKNGEGERILST
+434 F
-447 LDKTWPMMTSEQ
+447 
-459 KAEMQK
+459 
-465 LLKQYGYSYEEG
+465 